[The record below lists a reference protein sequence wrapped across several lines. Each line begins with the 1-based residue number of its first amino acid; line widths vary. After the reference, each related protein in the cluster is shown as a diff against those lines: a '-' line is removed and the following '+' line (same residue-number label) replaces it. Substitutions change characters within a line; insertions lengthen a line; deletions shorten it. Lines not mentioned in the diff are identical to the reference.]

1 MKQNITFSQFTDA
14 FRDHGREDQFSYAGK
29 RALFDWLEE
38 IEEDCGYSSDLD
50 VIALCCEFTEYND
63 IDEFQADYG
72 EQYTSSDVI
81 SNDTTVIPISAG
93 GGFLI
98 QQF

>member
-1 MKQNITFSQFTDA
+1 MKQNITFSDFVDA
-14 FRDHGREDQFSYAGK
+14 FRNHGREDQFSYDGK

-50 VIALCCEFTEYND
+50 VIALCCEFTEYEDLNN
-63 IDEFQADYG
+63 FQEDYG
-72 EQYTSSDVI
+72 DKYTSIDVI
-81 SNDTTVIPISAG
+81 SNDTLVIPISG
-93 GGFLI
+93 DGFLV